1 MSDTQSI
8 CSGGQNSTQPLKT
21 HSYPSPFQDIG
32 GFLAFAGKITS
43 ESMPINF
50 IHTECGEKK
59 TKTYRHPR
67 LIPAPF
73 TGMYLYIYIYISIY
87 IYICISALGEFI

>member
-1 MSDTQSI
+1 MLKSLTPKHRGIAGPDMSDTQSI
-8 CSGGQNSTQPLKT
+8 CSEGQNSTQPLKM

-59 TKTYRHPR
+59 D
-67 LIPAPF
+67 
-73 TGMYLYIYIYISIY
+73 
-87 IYICISALGEFI
+87 